1 MRKLK
6 NDDRGVTLV
15 EIIVSIAILA
25 IIVLPFLNA
34 FVTATKTNVKAKN
47 EMNATHL
54 ATNIMEG
61 IEKNSMKTLAYQFN
75 YPSEGFD
82 VTDGFNISD
91 GSSACELLKKSDKFD
106 NVKRLE
112 DISAEIVNKDDVIT
126 SCIHKTDASAQIG
139 DTSLWDFRESDAHKY
154 YFYMSG
160 VQSGTKKYN
169 ALVTVDAKSDASNID
184 SETKK
189 PNNKVTEYNMD
200 EVADMSAMDANF
212 DCMSADRYSA
222 TNIISALN
230 NMNPGLSVQQSDIK
244 RTITIDIEK
253 SGAASNKATK
263 VTVSY
268 SYSIKNGV
276 KKTFPDPT
284 SALKDDYTM
293 VIYDNSSDT
302 VNHNLR
308 NVYLFYNPWYTSTG
322 NTWDT
327 ANDVIIV
334 NNKDKVDCT
343 VNIVK
348 QKTISDQ
355 SELSTKESTYK
366 AYVKVSEPGN
376 RTGHAYTHIATNLNV
391 NMGAPDKTPQPNQ
404 AIYGFNNNVIQNEV
418 KAIVDIKN
426 LTRSKASE
434 RLYDVKVAVYESK
447 ASLDDIF
454 KDKDPVVTM
463 TGSMGY

>member
-75 YPSEGFD
+75 YPSEYFD
-82 VTDGFNISD
+82 VADGFNISD

-126 SCIHKTDASAQIG
+126 SCIHKTDAKAKIG
-139 DTSLWDFRESDAHKY
+139 DASLWNFRESDAHKY

-169 ALVTVDAKSDASNID
+169 ALVTVDAKSDAESD
-184 SETKK
+184 
-189 PNNKVTEYNMD
+189 NKVRKYNMD

-212 DCMSADRYSA
+212 DCMSADKYSA
-222 TNIISALN
+222 TNIISVFN
-230 NMNPGLSVQQSDIK
+230 NMNPGFSVQQSDIK
-244 RTITIDIEK
+244 RTIKIDIEK

-276 KKTFPDPT
+276 KKTFPDPN

-366 AYVKVSEPGN
+366 AYVRVSEPGN

-391 NMGAPDKTPQPNQ
+391 NMGAPDNPLQPGQ
-404 AIYGFNNNVIQNEV
+404 AIYGFNNNVIQNDV

-426 LTRSKASE
+426 LTKSKASE
-434 RLYDVKVAVYESK
+434 RLYDVKVDIYESK